1 MNGIAYYYTDSART
15 ELILTNGEPRSYPW
29 HMHMQHWTV
38 GVVSSGAVTVTT
50 ENGPKKLKGGE
61 QFFIRPYEPHSLA
74 VASKSSLLVFCAEN
88 RNIFSSGNDIFH
100 DSDLGS
106 DFTKITHSANKLYLS
121 LSLQIMRRK

>member
-15 ELILTNGEPRSYPW
+15 ELVLTNGAPRSYPW
-29 HMHMQHWTV
+29 HMHTQHWTF
-38 GVVSSGAVTVTT
+38 GAVSSGTVTVTT

-88 RNIFSSGNDIFH
+88 
-100 DSDLGS
+100 
-106 DFTKITHSANKLYLS
+106 LS
-121 LSLQIMRRK
+121 FLDASCCKVEVIKGGAGLRLLSERLIRLAVSLPLAFASN